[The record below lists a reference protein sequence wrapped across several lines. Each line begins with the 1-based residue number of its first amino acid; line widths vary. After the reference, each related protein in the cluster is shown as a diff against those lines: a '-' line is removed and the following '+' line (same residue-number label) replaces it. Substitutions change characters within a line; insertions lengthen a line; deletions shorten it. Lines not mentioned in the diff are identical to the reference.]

1 MRGFSFSR
9 FRDHR
14 RGAVSVITAVSLTM
28 ILALCALAVD
38 VGSVFLQTR
47 RLQGVAD
54 LAAMSA
60 ANDMARAQV
69 AAAAT
74 VAANN
79 DGWRAPLQVTV
90 TKGNYSNNA
99 AVPVAQRFQAS
110 EVDPDATRVS
120 VKGQA
125 DLFFGAALLG
135 RPYLPIQRQATA
147 ARADLASFS
156 IGSRLAGLNGGI
168 VNALLS
174 GLTGSQINL
183 SVMDYN
189 SLIDADVSLFSYLD
203 ALKLRLHLT
212 AATYDD
218 VLKADLTTGQA
229 LSALADALTAAGKT
243 QAAAATRSLAISV
256 GNKDKA
262 HLEALVSLGPYGAQ
276 DHVSGGQSALVS
288 LSAMDLAQAV
298 LQIGRGGRQVKLD
311 LGASVPG
318 IADTDVWVAI
328 GEPPNGSPYMTVTRD
343 KTVIVRTAQ
352 TRLYIDVK
360 LLGSG
365 ALSGVLG
372 IHVPL
377 LVELASGEAKLKAI
391 DCGQKST
398 TLDVKPSV
406 GALKIGNIDTTVLDD
421 FKRPLTLTPATLVQV
436 LVVKVTAMSDVSL
449 GGATWQPVNFTDAD
463 IRGRT
468 IKTVKTGDLLS
479 ATTSSLLSNLKLD
492 VQILGL
498 NLGLGDAAIL
508 GALRPLLAAVSAP
521 LDGLVNTLTGLL
533 GLGLGEAD
541 VRVNGLRCGVAALV
555 A

>member
-1 MRGFSFSR
+1 MRGFSLTR
-9 FRDHR
+9 FRENR
-14 RGAVSVITAVSLTM
+14 RGAVSVVTAVFLTVAL
-28 ILALCALAVD
+28 ILCALAVD
-38 VGSVFLQTR
+38 TGSVFLQTR

-54 LAAMSA
+54 LAAISA

-69 AAAAT
+69 AAEAT

-79 DGWRAPLQVTV
+79 QGWRTPLKVAV
-90 TKGNYSNNA
+90 TKGRYTADSA
-99 AVPVAQRFQAS
+99 IPVAQRFQATD
-110 EVDPDATRVS
+110 VDSDAARVS
-120 VKGQA
+120 VSGEA
-125 DLFFGAALLG
+125 DLFFGAAVLG
-135 RPYLPIQRQATA
+135 RPSLPIRRKATA

-156 IGSRLAGLNGGI
+156 IGSRLASLNGGV

-229 LSALADALTAAGKT
+229 LSALADVLTAAGKT
-243 QAAAATRSLAISV
+243 QAATAARSLSVSV
-256 GNKDKA
+256 GNGQKA
-262 HLEALVSLGPYGAQ
+262 YLEALVSVGPYGDQ

-298 LQIGRGGRQVKLD
+298 LQVGRGGRQVKLD
-311 LGASVPG
+311 LGASLPG
-318 IADTDVWVAI
+318 VAETNVWLAI
-328 GEPPNGSPYMTVTRD
+328 GEPPNGSPYMTITRD
-343 KTVIVRTAQ
+343 KSVIVRTAQ

-365 ALSGVLG
+365 VLSGVAN

-391 DCGQKST
+391 DCGLKST

-406 GALKIGNIDTTVLDD
+406 GALKIGDINVAALDD
-421 FKRPLTLTPATLVQV
+421 FKRPLTVTPTTLVQV
-436 LVVKVTAMSDVSL
+436 LVVKVTAMSDVTL

-463 IRGRT
+463 IRGRKV
-468 IKTVKTGDLLS
+468 KTVKTNDLLT
-479 ATTSSLLSNLKLD
+479 ATVASLLASLKLD
-492 VQILGL
+492 VSVLGL
-498 NLGLGDAAIL
+498 NLGLGDTAIL
-508 GALRPLLAAVSAP
+508 AALRPLLTAVAAP
-521 LDGLVNTLTGLL
+521 LDGLVNTLTSLL